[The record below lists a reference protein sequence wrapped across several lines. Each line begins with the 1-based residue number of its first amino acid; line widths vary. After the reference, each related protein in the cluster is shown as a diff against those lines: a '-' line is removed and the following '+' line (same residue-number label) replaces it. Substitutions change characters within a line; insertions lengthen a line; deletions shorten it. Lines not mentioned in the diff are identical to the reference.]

1 MAPMNALNNWIK
13 GNKITIKSK
22 EIIDSKM
29 SLAKKQFP
37 INALGM
43 GSLKNNIFC
52 CYGRVKKKL
61 FYFLWNPSIKVKMK
75 NISQDLKKR
84 SDSHF
89 WSTAIF
95 RIRGFKRPVFDRDP
109 VGIYLKR
116 CDTNKY
122 IDGIFYPHELKVVL

>member
-1 MAPMNALNNWIK
+1 MNALNNWIK

-52 CYGRVKKKL
+52 CYGRVKKKFFL
-61 FYFLWNPSIKVKMK
+61 FSMEPFN
-75 NISQDLKKR
+75 
-84 SDSHF
+84 
-89 WSTAIF
+89 
-95 RIRGFKRPVFDRDP
+95 
-109 VGIYLKR
+109 
-116 CDTNKY
+116 
-122 IDGIFYPHELKVVL
+122 